1 MKILPFSVFALLLTA
16 CGSLNHVAFSGESG
30 SFGGDNILRNDTFKY
45 IAMMEDAAFSC
56 RNIRSVKSR
65 IIKQA
70 MENGLPR
77 SYEEWQVQACG
88 QSHLYDVQFKG
99 DVRGETDFTV
109 GLHRKD
115 P

>member
-1 MKILPFSVFALLLTA
+1 
-16 CGSLNHVAFSGESG
+16 
-30 SFGGDNILRNDTFKY
+30 
-45 IAMMEDAAFSC
+45 
-56 RNIRSVKSR
+56 
-65 IIKQA
+65 

-99 DVRGETDFTV
+99 DARGETDFTV